1 MVSNLI
7 DGDKGLLLYCA
18 NILGLGQSHP
28 EDQDE
33 LEDVVEGCDKVSFC
47 RENCGSSVHTE
58 PVGGADGA
66 LNDGQEGKDNP
77 VL

>member
-1 MVSNLI
+1 MISILFH
-7 DGDKGLLLYCA
+7 GDSGFEHCA

-47 RENCGSSVHTE
+47 RENCESSVYIR
-58 PVGGADGA
+58 
-66 LNDGQEGKDNP
+66 NQ
-77 VL
+77 